1 MRYESWFLLF
11 ILPLTVGLLMTA
23 RNGNPYADAVLFLIV
38 GIVLSM
44 PLMTAI
50 TTYNLHP
57 YRFTPLIVFFAIGIG
72 TLFSQRNYSSIGLK
86 TE

>member
-1 MRYESWFLLF
+1 
-11 ILPLTVGLLMTA
+11 MTA

-57 YRFTPLIVFFAIGIG
+57 YRLTPLIVFFAIGIG
-72 TLFSQRNYSSIGLK
+72 TLFSQRSHSFTGVK
-86 TE
+86 AE